1 MSKLRERMSEDLK
14 LRGLAPS
21 TQALYLRAVKQLA
34 KYYYRSPDE
43 LSEEEVRSYLL
54 YLKEEK
60 QVSSSAFT
68 IALSG
73 LKFLYQHTLKREWT
87 VLEMSK
93 PKREKKLPVVLS
105 QQEVRQVLRNVRL
118 WHYRV
123 CLSTI
128 YACGLRLSEG
138 VNLQVKQI
146 DRSRMVLHIWAA
158 KGGKERYV
166 PLPDSTLKMLSAYWV
181 SHRHPRWLFPSGGRM
196 ETSAKAMS
204 GSSVQKVFKASL
216 KQSAINKAATVHSL
230 RHSYATH
237 LLESGVNLRT
247 IQSYLGHSSL
257 ATTALYLHLTRGT
270 EAIARQNI
278 NRLMADL

>member
-14 LRGLAPS
+14 LRGLAPR
-21 TQALYLRAVKQLA
+21 TQELYLRAVKGLA

-43 LSEEEVRSYLL
+43 LKEEEVRAYLL

-60 QVSSSAFT
+60 EVSASTFK
-68 IALSG
+68 IELSG
-73 LKFLYQHTLKREWT
+73 LKFLYKHTLKKEWG

-93 PKREKKLPVVLS
+93 PKQEKKLPVVLS
-105 QQEVRQVLRNVRL
+105 QEEVRRVLENVREE
-118 WHYRV
+118 HYRV

-128 YACGLRLSEG
+128 YGCGLRLSEG

-146 DRSRMVLHIWAA
+146 DGKRKVLHIRGG
-158 KGGKERYV
+158 KGGKDRYV
-166 PLPDSTLKMLSAYWV
+166 PLAERILKMLRSHWV
-181 SHRHPRWLFPSGGRM
+181 SHRNPVWLFPSRGKR
-196 ETSAKAMS
+196 ETSPKAMS
-204 GSSVQKVFKASL
+204 SSGVQKAFKASL
-216 KQSAINKAATVHSL
+216 KQSVINKAATVHTL

-237 LLESGVNLRT
+237 LLESGVGIRS

-257 ATTALYLHLTRGT
+257 ATTAIYLHLTRGT

>member
-1 MSKLRERMSEDLK
+1 MSKLRDRMSEDLK
-14 LRGLAPS
+14 LRGLAPR
-21 TQALYLRAVKQLA
+21 TQELYLRAVKGLA

-43 LSEEEVRSYLL
+43 LKEEEVRAYLL

-60 QVSSSAFT
+60 EVSASTFK
-68 IALSG
+68 IELSG
-73 LKFLYQHTLKREWT
+73 LKFLYKHTLKKEWW

-93 PKREKKLPVVLS
+93 PKQEKKLPVVLS
-105 QQEVRQVLRNVRL
+105 QEEVRRVLENVREE
-118 WHYRV
+118 HYRV

-128 YACGLRLSEG
+128 YGCGLRLSEG

-146 DRSRMVLHIWAA
+146 DGNRKVLHIRGG
-158 KGGKERYV
+158 KGGKDRYV
-166 PLPDSTLKMLSAYWV
+166 PLAERILKMLRSHWV
-181 SHRHPRWLFPSGGRM
+181 SHRNPVWLFPSRGKR
-196 ETSAKAMS
+196 ETSSKAMS
-204 GSSVQKVFKASL
+204 SSGVQKAFKASL
-216 KQSAINKAATVHSL
+216 KQSVINKAATVHTL

-237 LLESGVNLRT
+237 LLESGVGIRS

-257 ATTALYLHLTRGT
+257 GTTAIYLHLTRGT